1 MPGMLTEG
9 LNTQAPGL
17 PPGAPP
23 SPGPAPQTP
32 PVESPSGTP
41 SLDGAPGS
49 GQPQKQSTAGFE
61 ELRDQAV
68 EQMYG
73 KNFDNMIKM
82 FQTNGAAQF
91 PRSMAVAVNG
101 AIDFLEKKNGKLPP
115 EIAAEV
121 GMDVMMK
128 LLEDVITGGVVPD
141 VRLEQVQ
148 QAFPAILV
156 MYADARPDVSKE
168 DMQALVQEVEKGVK
182 AQGGGGAAS
191 PPGDPNAQPS
201 APSAPSAPPPAGGP
215 PMPPAGGPSMPPAA
229 PPPGMM

>member
-9 LNTQAPGL
+9 LNAQAPGL

-23 SPGPAPQTP
+23 SSGPAPQTP
-32 PVESPSGTP
+32 PVESPSTGTP
-41 SLDGAPGS
+41 SLDGATGP
-49 GQPQKQSTAGFE
+49 GQPQGQSTAGFE

-73 KNFDNMIKM
+73 KNFDNLINM
-82 FQTNGAAQF
+82 FQTNGAEQF

-101 AIDFLEKKNGKLPP
+101 TIDFLEKKNGKLPP

-121 GMDVMMK
+121 GMDVMLK
-128 LLEDVITGGVVPD
+128 LLEDVISGGVVPD
-141 VRLEQVQ
+141 VKLEQVQ

-168 DMQALVQEVEKGVK
+168 DVQALVQEVEKGVK
-182 AQGGGGAAS
+182 GQGGGAAS

-201 APSAPSAPPPAGGP
+201 APSAPPPAGGP
-215 PMPPAGGPSMPPAA
+215 PMPPAGGAMPPAA